1 MKRNFVIL
9 FGFVLCTGA
18 WDISAGQDTYTDAL
32 QNSHNTDHDGLG
44 GGYQYNPPP
53 DNSYLPPDNSYLP
66 PAPTPQ
72 APVYGPPPV
81 PFYNSPPPVY
91 YKPAHPIP
99 YQAHDSILAK
109 LKSKISLLTL
119 GKIVLKLLIFK
130 KIVKFIGIICLLLV
144 LPKLK
149 HMFTDNMSMEDE
161 INSKHVETD
170 KEKLQKHIDS
180 VYDFIMSS
188 IQAFEEETT

>member
-1 MKRNFVIL
+1 MKRNFVIV
-9 FGFVLCTGA
+9 FGLVLCTGA
-18 WDISAGQDTYTDAL
+18 LDISLAQDTYTDAL
-32 QNSHNTDHDGLG
+32 QNSHNTDYDGVG

-53 DNSYLPPDNSYLP
+53 DNSYLPP
-66 PAPTPQ
+66 APTPPV
-72 APVYGPPPV
+72 PVYGPPPV
-81 PFYNSPPPVY
+81 PFYNSPPPVF

-149 HMFTDNMSMEDE
+149 HMFSDNMSMEDE
-161 INSKHVETD
+161 GINSKHVETD
-170 KEKLQKHIDS
+170 KEKLQKHIDN

-188 IQAFEEETT
+188 IHEFEEENR